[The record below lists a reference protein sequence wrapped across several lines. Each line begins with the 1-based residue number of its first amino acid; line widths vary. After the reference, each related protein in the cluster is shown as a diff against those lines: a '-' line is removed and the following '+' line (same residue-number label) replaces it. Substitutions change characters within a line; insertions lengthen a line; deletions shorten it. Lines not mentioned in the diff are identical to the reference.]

1 MLCAHSGTSAGANRV
16 LNMATWHRTR
26 RLEIEAGNE
35 AGRSHGP
42 VAVNSA
48 LGSRVRRWYTKRL
61 CKRDGHIHSRP
72 KMDDPQD
79 EDSSVSSH
87 SCTCH
92 KSCACACTCCVCG
105 VDCQSSV
112 WTTQCR
118 SALIREMGARAHPRT
133 PRAAA
138 SGDWMYRV
146 YSCMVCNLK

>member
-118 SALIREMGARAHPRT
+118 SEHHFSNSLSQFCRVERGATTSAGRQSFSER
-133 PRAAA
+133 
-138 SGDWMYRV
+138 S
-146 YSCMVCNLK
+146 